1 MTWCGLERTN
11 FSSELRPFLILSH
24 GIALNL
30 RRAKP
35 RRRRSIA
42 LLLLDSAIRKLCESL
57 QRRKTEPRSRS
68 TFFAARELDSTGRT
82 LQSYTVMA
90 GTASSRAPRSPPPGG
105 SGSHKEASTRFP
117 ISAAAEKTER
127 RG

>member
-1 MTWCGLERTN
+1 MTWCGLERTK

-24 GIALNL
+24 GTALNL

-90 GTASSRAPRSPPPGG
+90 GVASHRAPPSPPADRSWP
-105 SGSHKEASTRFP
+105 HKQVSSQSLHP
-117 ISAAAEKTER
+117 PPAAEKGTE
-127 RG
+127 